1 MAKFKRQYRKLL
13 TRSIPLLTVQY
24 WYAGEYFGLHN
35 LTEKRVHFNPLFIHR
50 EGKGVDSY
58 YETNNPETKDENLV
72 KYFIENPKKFDD
84 LMKKYDLECKRLI
97 AISKK
102 AKQKDFSKIF
112 KMLVSYWA
120 TFDVINV
127 LSSALGK
134 NPGNRVLKKAYE
146 QRKKWEK
153 VEYISEK
160 CIMNLAEKSFPDYKD
175 YLYFLT
181 FDELNKKNLPSK
193 EELEKR
199 KRGYIYFEGKVYTNI
214 NLEDLEKQEGIE
226 LVRPSQELKSDNLI
240 KGTTAMKGK
249 AIGSVKIILN
259 PKDLYKIRQGD
270 ILVTVMTSPDYVPAL
285 KKVSAIITNEGGI
298 MCHAA
303 INARETNKPCIIGT
317 QIATHVLRDNDLVE
331 VNASQDQGTVKIL
344 KRN

>member
-1 MAKFKRQYRKLL
+1 
-13 TRSIPLLTVQY
+13 
-24 WYAGEYFGLHN
+24 
-35 LTEKRVHFNPLFIHR
+35 
-50 EGKGVDSY
+50 
-58 YETNNPETKDENLV
+58 
-72 KYFIENPKKFDD
+72 
-84 LMKKYDLECKRLI
+84 
-97 AISKK
+97 
-102 AKQKDFSKIF
+102 
-112 KMLVSYWA
+112 
-120 TFDVINV
+120 
-127 LSSALGK
+127 
-134 NPGNRVLKKAYE
+134 
-146 QRKKWEK
+146 
-153 VEYISEK
+153 
-160 CIMNLAEKSFPDYKD
+160 MNLAEKSFPDYKD